1 MDVTINT
8 LSGVQQEAE
17 IAVTGTELQP
27 VFERAY
33 EKYRQKVELK
43 GFRKGKAPMEMIKR
57 MYGEAIEHE
66 SLDDVVDEFYK
77 KAMQE
82 KNIRPVGQPKMV
94 DMDFKRGEL
103 FKFKIA
109 YEVRP
114 EIELKKYKGV
124 SVEKPVHKITE
135 EEINAEIEHLR
146 RTNSTTEEVKAVTD
160 EEHIVTADVQEL
172 DDAGTPLVGKKSG
185 NTRFLL
191 SDTSLAPEIKAA
203 LSNAEVDGT
212 YRVSLETSHGDHS
225 HTMHAALTV
234 SKIEKVILPPFDDEL
249 VKKIT
254 KDKITS
260 AEEFLKNVREDIA
273 KYWQDQA
280 ERKLRDA
287 IAEEIVRTHEFDVPE
302 SMVNSFLDAFV
313 EDVKNRSRERTLPK
327 GFDEKKFR
335 EESRSYA
342 IWQSRWMLLKETIA
356 EKEGLTVEEA
366 DIDQLADAEAGRVG
380 IDKERLLE
388 YYKSSGAVAERLLSD
403 KVMALL
409 KSHAKIKEVDEPVQG
424 NIA

>member
-27 VFERAY
+27 VFDRAY

-77 KAMQE
+77 KAMLE

-114 EIELKKYKGV
+114 EIELKKYKGI
-124 SVEKPVHKITE
+124 SVEKPIHKITE

-146 RTNSTTEEVKAVTD
+146 RTNSTTEEVKAATD

-172 DDAGTPLVGKKSG
+172 DDTGTPLVGKKSG

-191 SDTSLAPEIKAA
+191 SDKSLAPEIKTA
-203 LSNAEVDGT
+203 LSNAEVGGT
-212 YRVSLETSHGDHS
+212 YRVNLETSHGDHS
-225 HTMHAALTV
+225 HTMHVAISV
-234 SKIEKVILPPFDDEL
+234 SKVEKVILPPFDDEL

-254 KDKITS
+254 KEKITT
-260 AEEFLKNVREDIA
+260 ADEFLKNVREDIE

-287 IAEEIVRTHEFDVPE
+287 IAEELVRTHEFDVPE
-302 SMVNSFLDAFV
+302 AMVNSFLDAFV
-313 EDVKNRSRERTLPK
+313 EDVKNRSRERALPK

-342 IWQSRWMLLKETIA
+342 VWQSRWMLLKETIA

-366 DIDQLADAEAGRVG
+366 DIEQLAEAEAGRVG
-380 IDKERLLE
+380 IEKERILE
-388 YYKSSGAVAERLLSD
+388 YYKSSGAVTERLLSD

-409 KSHAKIKEVDEPVQG
+409 KSHATIKEVDEPVQG
-424 NIA
+424 NLS